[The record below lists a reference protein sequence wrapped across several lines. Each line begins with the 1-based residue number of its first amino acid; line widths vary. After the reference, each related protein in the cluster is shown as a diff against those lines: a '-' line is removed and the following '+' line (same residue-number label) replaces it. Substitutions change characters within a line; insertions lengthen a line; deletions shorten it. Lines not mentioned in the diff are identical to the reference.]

1 VETDDEL
8 EELLRSGRGMIATEE
23 FVREVLG
30 KRMDGEEPEASSFRS
45 VLMPVSVQRVM
56 ETVLEVLGVD
66 RSYVASRRG
75 SAWAR
80 GVAAE
85 MLCTYAGLT
94 QAAAARELGMGT
106 GASVSIRRKALA
118 EQRSKDRKLDRLLRG
133 LEKDLA
139 GRLAGL

>member
-1 VETDDEL
+1 
-8 EELLRSGRGMIATEE
+8 M
-23 FVREVLG
+23 LG
-30 KRMDGEEPEASSFRS
+30 KRVGREEPEASSFRS
-45 VLMPVSVQRVM
+45 VLMPVSVQQVM

-66 RSYVASRRG
+66 RSYLANRRG

-118 EQRSKDRKLDRLLRG
+118 EDRAKDRRLDRRLIKIAKRLDLL
-133 LEKDLA
+133 LNEK
-139 GRLAGL
+139 